1 MPLHASSSPRRR
13 GYNTGLHYTFC
24 RDRVTVGE
32 NKSSA
37 PERTLQEGLRKTHTS
52 SQLLGNAARCVN
64 TISYAFQCRKHSSQ
78 SYLQRP
84 AGSPQLMP
92 VGCLQALT
100 GRACLAACA
109 SSLLRAV
116 SSCPTCV
123 LFACVPGLSQPA
135 SQFTLLSWPEACFYG
150 ARGVWTANLLCT
162 QKHIALHSVN
172 IRPYTSLTAL
182 CFMAGVYFGFVAPD
196 NGRNQSWAVPALVGA
211 LLLASVALLL
221 VTALLDPGFVPRNTN
236 PKDAELGYG
245 QLCHTLLRA
254 VFCSGDART

>member
-182 CFMAGVYFGFVAPD
+182 CFHGRCVFWVRSPRQRSQPVMGCACPCRGLVASICGAASGHCPAGSRLCPTQHQPQGCRAGV
-196 NGRNQSWAVPALVGA
+196 WATLSHSSACG
-211 LLLASVALLL
+211 LL
-221 VTALLDPGFVPRNTN
+221 
-236 PKDAELGYG
+236 
-245 QLCHTLLRA
+245 QW
-254 VFCSGDART
+254 